1 MEKILDRLFKS
12 GLMTTILGFVIII
25 LSIVMIYTHKSNI
38 TEVSGWLGLGLAFL
52 RSKDTL
58 IGIKDKNINE

>member
-1 MEKILDRLFKS
+1 MEKLVDRLFKS
-12 GLMTTILGFVIII
+12 GLITTILGFIVII
-25 LSIVMIYTHKSNI
+25 LSIVMIYTHKYSV

-58 IGIKDKNINE
+58 IGLKEEPNK